1 MNTVYRLLILSTV
14 SLIILLGFQ
23 PTSLAH
29 IVLGFSL
36 NISSFYVDATEAI
49 MLSVII

>member
-1 MNTVYRLLILSTV
+1 MNTVYLLLILSTV
-14 SLIILLGFQ
+14 SLILLGFQ

-29 IVLGFSL
+29 IVLGFPL